1 MRSFPLCSLSR
12 PSRKG
17 IPPLNAGGRITL
29 FFALVVSMTV
39 VSSSASPSV
48 SHALNSGGLVFQ
60 DFDGT
65 GESWKVTGCEAT
77 CADPVVIPNI
87 VDGKPV
93 VGIGS
98 SAFWFDSTLAEVQI
112 PASVTTIEG
121 YAFGG
126 SRATAFSVDSSS
138 EHFKSVNGM
147 LLTKDGTE
155 LVAYPGGAIATSA
168 TVPTGVKKLRMG
180 SFYSGPVTSVLLPA
194 SLEELEQQVF
204 YLNGLSTIELP
215 LSLTTIGSDAFG
227 PTLTSF
233 TVNAGNTTFSA
244 TDGVLFS
251 GSSLFRYPPQRSAT
265 SYSVPSGTTE
275 IKPYAFD
282 KASLIDSLELPAS
295 ISTLADGSLSGLS
308 NLASIT
314 VNAGN
319 TTFSATDGVLF
330 RGSTLVK
337 YPSKKVDT
345 SYTVPSGTTEIEIA
359 AFDSASLM
367 ESLNLPSSIS
377 ALPNAAFNGLSNLAS
392 ITVNVG
398 NTTFSTT
405 DGVLF
410 RGSTLFKYPK
420 AKTGTTYS
428 VPAGTT
434 EIGESAF
441 TSTQTLTTIT
451 LPDSITVIGSSAFE
465 NTSNLENINLP
476 SGLVSLGT
484 YSLIYTK
491 ITSIVVPHTVTTWG
505 YQPFGYNRNP
515 SGTSFN
521 LYFEGDAPPE
531 GINLGL
537 PPGAIV
543 HRIEGT
549 NGWPALSDTY
559 LGYTQA
565 AWSPNIATP
574 RTPSV
579 TALAQSVRVT
589 ANRGSGGLPTSYLVT
604 ASPEGRTCTI
614 AAGETSCVVTGLTSG
629 TPYTFTTTAT
639 KGATTTASSASSASI
654 SPLASQT
661 ITFADPIDRE
671 FSSTPFTVN
680 PTSNSNLPVSLT
692 STTQDV
698 CTVSGFDVFMQ
709 AVGTCTLATS
719 QEGNS
724 TYAAATGV
732 VHSFTITAAPET
744 PTTTTPPTQ
753 APSTTAPETPTTTTP
768 PTQAPST
775 TAPPAP
781 LVSAIGTP
789 VSIARMPSGAIATAV
804 AIGVNKTKVMVA
816 LKVPTATKAANQVTK
831 YVITLKSSR
840 GAIIT
845 RTISVRAGASVTPT
859 LTGKKK
865 TSYSMTVTAV
875 TKSGKKTTW
884 KGPQVKT
891 P

>member
-65 GESWKVTGCEAT
+65 GESWKVTGCETT
-77 CADPVVIPNI
+77 CADPVVIPSI

-215 LSLTTIGSDAFG
+215 LSLTTIGLDAFG

-295 ISTLADGSLSGLS
+295 ISTLADGSLS
-308 NLASIT
+308 
-314 VNAGN
+314 
-319 TTFSATDGVLF
+319 
-330 RGSTLVK
+330 
-337 YPSKKVDT
+337 
-345 SYTVPSGTTEIEIA
+345 
-359 AFDSASLM
+359 
-367 ESLNLPSSIS
+367 
-377 ALPNAAFNGLSNLAS
+377 GLSNLAS

-521 LYFEGDAPPE
+521 FYFEGDAPPE

-537 PPGAIV
+537 PTGAIV

-744 PTTTTPPTQ
+744 PTTTTPPAQTPSTTTPPAQ
-753 APSTTAPETPTTTTP
+753 TPSTTTPPAPAPSTTT
-768 PTQAPST
+768 
-775 TAPPAP
+775 PPAP

-789 VSIARMPSGAIATAV
+789 VSIARIPSQAIATAV

-816 LKVPTATKAANQVTK
+816 LKVPTATKAASQVTK
-831 YVITLKSSR
+831 YVITLRSSK

-845 RTISVRAGASVTPT
+845 KTISVRAGASVTPT

>member
-17 IPPLNAGGRITL
+17 IPPLNAGRKITL

-39 VSSSASPSV
+39 VSSSASPSA
-48 SHALNSGGLVFQ
+48 SHAFNSGGLVFQ

-77 CADPVVIPNI
+77 CADPVVIPSI

-98 SAFWFDSTLAEVQI
+98 SAFWHDSTLAEVQI

-126 SRATAFSVDSSS
+126 SRATTFSVDSSS

-155 LVAYPGGAIATSA
+155 LVAYPGGAPATSV

-194 SLEELEQQVF
+194 SLEEIEQQVF

-215 LSLTTIGSDAFG
+215 LSLTTIGLDAFG
-227 PTLTSF
+227 PWLTSF
-233 TVNAGNTTFSA
+233 TVNVGNTTFSA
-244 TDGVLFS
+244 TDGVLFN
-251 GSSLFRYPPQRSAT
+251 GSSLFRYPPQRPAT

-330 RGSTLVK
+330 RGSTLVR

-392 ITVNVG
+392 INVNVG

-410 RGSTLFKYPK
+410 RGSTLVKYPK

-484 YSLIYTK
+484 YSLVYTK
-491 ITSIVVPHTVTTWG
+491 ITSIVVPHTVTNFG
-505 YQPFGYNRNP
+505 FQPFGYNLNP

-521 LYFEGDAPPE
+521 FYFEGDAPPE

-537 PPGAIV
+537 PTGAIV

-724 TYAAATGV
+724 TYAAATDV
-732 VHSFTITAAPET
+732 VHSFTITAVQETPVLAPAPAPEPDVSPAPT
-744 PTTTTPPTQ
+744 PTPDVSPAPVPAPVAATTPTL
-753 APSTTAPETPTTTTP
+753 T
-768 PTQAPST
+768 
-775 TAPPAP
+775 
-781 LVSAIGTP
+781 VVGTP
-789 VSIARMPSGAIATAV
+789 VAITRSPSVAIAASA

-831 YVITLKSSR
+831 YVITLKTSK
-840 GAIIT
+840 GVTIT
-845 RTISVRAGASVTPT
+845 RTISVKPGRSVSPT

-865 TSYSMTVTAV
+865 TTYSMTVTAI
-875 TKSGKKTTW
+875 TKSGKKTSW

-891 P
+891 S

>member
-65 GESWKVTGCEAT
+65 GESWKVTGCETT
-77 CADPVVIPNI
+77 CADPVVIPSI

-215 LSLTTIGSDAFG
+215 LSLTTIGLDAFG

-337 YPSKKVDT
+337 YP
-345 SYTVPSGTTEIEIA
+345 
-359 AFDSASLM
+359 
-367 ESLNLPSSIS
+367 
-377 ALPNAAFNGLSNLAS
+377 
-392 ITVNVG
+392 
-398 NTTFSTT
+398 
-405 DGVLF
+405 
-410 RGSTLFKYPK
+410 K

-521 LYFEGDAPPE
+521 FYFEGDAPPE

-537 PPGAIV
+537 PTGAIV

-744 PTTTTPPTQ
+744 PTTTTPPAQTPSTTTPPAQ
-753 APSTTAPETPTTTTP
+753 TPSTTTPPAPAPSTTT
-768 PTQAPST
+768 
-775 TAPPAP
+775 PPAP

-789 VSIARMPSGAIATAV
+789 VSIARIPSQAIATAV

-816 LKVPTATKAANQVTK
+816 LKVPTATKAASQVTK
-831 YVITLKSSR
+831 YVITLRSSK

-845 RTISVRAGASVTPT
+845 KTISVRAGASVTPT

>member
-1 MRSFPLCSLSR
+1 
-12 PSRKG
+12 
-17 IPPLNAGGRITL
+17 
-29 FFALVVSMTV
+29 
-39 VSSSASPSV
+39 
-48 SHALNSGGLVFQ
+48 
-60 DFDGT
+60 
-65 GESWKVTGCEAT
+65 
-77 CADPVVIPNI
+77 
-87 VDGKPV
+87 
-93 VGIGS
+93 
-98 SAFWFDSTLAEVQI
+98 
-112 PASVTTIEG
+112 
-121 YAFGG
+121 
-126 SRATAFSVDSSS
+126 
-138 EHFKSVNGM
+138 
-147 LLTKDGTE
+147 
-155 LVAYPGGAIATSA
+155 
-168 TVPTGVKKLRMG
+168 
-180 SFYSGPVTSVLLPA
+180 
-194 SLEELEQQVF
+194 
-204 YLNGLSTIELP
+204 
-215 LSLTTIGSDAFG
+215 
-227 PTLTSF
+227 
-233 TVNAGNTTFSA
+233 
-244 TDGVLFS
+244 
-251 GSSLFRYPPQRSAT
+251 
-265 SYSVPSGTTE
+265 
-275 IKPYAFD
+275 
-282 KASLIDSLELPAS
+282 
-295 ISTLADGSLSGLS
+295 
-308 NLASIT
+308 
-314 VNAGN
+314 
-319 TTFSATDGVLF
+319 
-330 RGSTLVK
+330 
-337 YPSKKVDT
+337 
-345 SYTVPSGTTEIEIA
+345 
-359 AFDSASLM
+359 M

-505 YQPFGYNRNP
+505 YQPFEYNRNP

-521 LYFEGDAPPE
+521 FYFEGDAPPE

-537 PPGAIV
+537 PTGAII

-744 PTTTTPPTQ
+744 PTTTTPPAQT
-753 APSTTAPETPTTTTP
+753 PSTTT
-768 PTQAPST
+768 
-775 TAPPAP
+775 PPAP

-789 VSIARMPSGAIATAV
+789 VSIARIPSQAIATAV

-831 YVITLKSSR
+831 YVITLRSSK

-845 RTISVRAGASVTPT
+845 KTISVRAGASVTPT